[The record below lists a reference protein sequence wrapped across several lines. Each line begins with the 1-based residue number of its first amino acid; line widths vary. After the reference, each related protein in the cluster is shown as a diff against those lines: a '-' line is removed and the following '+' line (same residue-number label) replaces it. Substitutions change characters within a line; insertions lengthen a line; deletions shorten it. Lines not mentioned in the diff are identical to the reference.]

1 MKTHQDLK
9 TLPSFRNAVITIG
22 SFDGVHL
29 GHQQIIR
36 QIQALAQ
43 EVNGETVVIT
53 FNPHP
58 RLVLNPSDD
67 SMKLVNTL
75 PEKLTLLEAA
85 GIDHVVVVHFD
96 KKFAGQSPDEYIKD
110 FLVKNFKP
118 SIIAIGYDHR
128 FGKKRAG
135 DFNYLKRFE
144 TTFGY
149 KVIEISRQDLE
160 QITISSSNI
169 RRAVAAGKIAHAN
182 ELLGTPF
189 RLSGLV
195 VHGQQLGNKIG
206 FPTANL
212 AIETTHKLLPP
223 HGVYAVKVML
233 EKKEYLGMM
242 SIGNRPTVQH
252 NLPQSIEVNIFDFNQ
267 DIYGETLLVSC
278 IAFLRPNQPF
288 ETIEAL
294 QKQLKLDEIQALSVL
309 GK

>member
-9 TLPSFRNAVITIG
+9 TLPLFQNAVITIG

-53 FNPHP
+53 FDPHP
-58 RLVLNPSDD
+58 RLVLNPNDD

-128 FGKKRAG
+128 FGKKRVG

-144 TTFGY
+144 TTFDY

-160 QITISSSNI
+160 QITVSSSNI

-195 VHGQQLGNKIG
+195 VRGQQLGEKIG

-212 AIETTHKLLPP
+212 AIETAHKLLPP
-223 HGVYAVKVML
+223 HGVYAVRISFK
-233 EKKEYLGMM
+233 EKEYLGMM
-242 SIGNRPTVQH
+242 SIGNRPTIQH
-252 NLPQSIEVNIFDFNQ
+252 NLPQSVEVNIFDFDQ
-267 DIYGETLLVSC
+267 DIYTKVLLVSC
-278 IAFLRPNQPF
+278 IAFLRSNKKF

-294 QKQLKLDEIQALSVL
+294 QEQLKLDKLQALSIL
-309 GK
+309 NA

>member
-9 TLPSFRNAVITIG
+9 TLPLFQNAVITIG

-53 FNPHP
+53 FDPHP
-58 RLVLNPSDD
+58 RLVLNPNDD

-128 FGKKRAG
+128 FGKKTSR
-135 DFNYLKRFE
+135 RF
-144 TTFGY
+144 
-149 KVIEISRQDLE
+149 
-160 QITISSSNI
+160 
-169 RRAVAAGKIAHAN
+169 
-182 ELLGTPF
+182 
-189 RLSGLV
+189 
-195 VHGQQLGNKIG
+195 
-206 FPTANL
+206 
-212 AIETTHKLLPP
+212 
-223 HGVYAVKVML
+223 
-233 EKKEYLGMM
+233 
-242 SIGNRPTVQH
+242 
-252 NLPQSIEVNIFDFNQ
+252 
-267 DIYGETLLVSC
+267 
-278 IAFLRPNQPF
+278 
-288 ETIEAL
+288 
-294 QKQLKLDEIQALSVL
+294 
-309 GK
+309 